1 MSPVGETKKS
11 NDPGAHEARLRVE
24 TSFKDSLRTRAPR
37 SIGREPHDSS
47 PRHRGF
53 AGRWGVV
60 FDSRS
65 GTFVREQRIPKR
77 THLTSFTQ
85 DMDQLGLDPST
96 TVIQAEVVP
105 TPQAVRAAWGDV
117 GE

>member
-1 MSPVGETKKS
+1 M
-11 NDPGAHEARLRVE
+11 
-24 TSFKDSLRTRAPR
+24 
-37 SIGREPHDSS
+37 
-47 PRHRGF
+47 
-53 AGRWGVV
+53 
-60 FDSRS
+60 
-65 GTFVREQRIPKR
+65 REQRIPKR